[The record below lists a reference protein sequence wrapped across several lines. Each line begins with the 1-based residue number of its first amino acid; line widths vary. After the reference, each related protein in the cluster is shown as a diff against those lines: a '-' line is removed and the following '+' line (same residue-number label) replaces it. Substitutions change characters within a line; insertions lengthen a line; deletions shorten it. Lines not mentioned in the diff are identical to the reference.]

1 MPPLDL
7 DVRRHLP
14 HSLGHAPPGA
24 AQAARRDTMLARWLH
39 RSAPVTLGLALLL
52 AASPAAFAHAIL
64 IEASPAARSTVS
76 GPDLEV
82 RLRFN
87 SRIDAPRSHLTLMGP
102 ARQSRA
108 LILERQ
114 TAPEM
119 LSAKAA
125 GLSPGAYKLRW
136 QVLAADGHITRGEVP
151 FQVK

>member
-1 MPPLDL
+1 
-7 DVRRHLP
+7 
-14 HSLGHAPPGA
+14 
-24 AQAARRDTMLARWLH
+24 MLSRLLH
-39 RSAPVTLGLALLL
+39 RGGPMMLGLALLV

-64 IEASPAARSTVS
+64 VEASPGARSTVN

-87 SRIDAPRSHLTLMGP
+87 SRIDGPRSHLTLVGP

-108 LILERQ
+108 LTLERQ
-114 TAPEM
+114 TAPEV
-119 LSAKAA
+119 LTAKAA
-125 GLSPGAYKLRW
+125 GLTPGAYKLRW